1 MREILL
7 GLHKIMIKGHC
18 INKYQQY
25 LQSVVFSDL
34 NIQCLC
40 PTDGRPFSEIYARQ
54 LISKISREELEDKY
68 LRLQEDNQ
76 VQTTFCFLLLG
87 EVLQCCKSV
96 SRTFIQ
102 YWQCFEHF
110 FFFISHFKNSRLNY
124 WTQNFQNLY
133 IKVSRDVC
141 CSYLKLNQVKTF

>member
-1 MREILL
+1 M
-7 GLHKIMIKGHC
+7 
-18 INKYQQY
+18 
-25 LQSVVFSDL
+25 VFSDL

-102 YWQCFEHF
+102 YW
-110 FFFISHFKNSRLNY
+110 
-124 WTQNFQNLY
+124 
-133 IKVSRDVC
+133 
-141 CSYLKLNQVKTF
+141 